1 MTDSHKIY
9 VTTGLKAKDHYVE
22 TAEEYAAAINAP
34 YVERKERSM
43 TKMRE
48 TYGDVLLVITDQAKL
63 FVGEQEF
70 FFHPSM
76 AYTRIRRLKNG
87 ENDIVIARSGA
98 QPGDV
103 ILDCTL
109 GLGSDAIV
117 FAHAVGETGQVIG
130 IEASPVIATLVRR
143 GMQELTVDV
152 KEVNQAMRRVQVIE
166 GDHLEYMKKL
176 PDRSVDIV
184 YFDPMFRRTVEDS
197 ASIEP
202 LRILGD
208 DNPLRL
214 EAVEEAKRIAR
225 RRVVMRERWYSREFA
240 RLGFTLP
247 RKSTGTTNYGI
258 IEIGGC
264 QEE

>member
-1 MTDSHKIY
+1 MTELEKVY
-9 VTTGLKAKDHYVE
+9 VTTGLKAKDHYVAKALE
-22 TAEEYAAAINAP
+22 FAAELGIA

-48 TYGDVLLVITDQAKL
+48 IYGEVLLVITDEAKL

-87 ENDIVIARSGA
+87 ENDIVISRSGA
-98 QPGDV
+98 SPGDV
-103 ILDCTL
+103 VLDCTL

-117 FAHAVGETGQVIG
+117 FAHAVGEQGRVIG
-130 IEASPVIATLVRR
+130 LEASPVIGYLVRR
-143 GMQELTVDV
+143 GMQELTVDL
-152 KEVNQAMRRVQVIE
+152 KEVNQAMRRVEVYTA
-166 GDHLEYMKKL
+166 DHLEYMRSL
-176 PDRSVDIV
+176 EDRSVDIV

-202 LRILGD
+202 LRHLGD
-208 DNPLRL
+208 DSALRI

-225 RRVVMRERWYSREFA
+225 KRVVMRERWYSREFE

-258 IEIGGC
+258 IEI
-264 QEE
+264 